1 MNNKKTIYL
10 VSIGALVLLLIVGIL
25 AYFNWGKITN
35 LFSRAG
41 TTADLN
47 WGNPH
52 PAPSQNINM
61 EIVCLAPVRTQPGQ
75 AFALD
80 SETRFRINND
90 GSTAV
95 TNFSIPVESD
105 YSALL
110 DPANVTV
117 SIGTYTAGIWKVP
130 SLASG
135 ASATIRFRKNNM
147 PAQPFSLSLTTG
159 YRTITSR
166 CTAGDYFPVLPA
178 QNPEPTPIGTDEPV
192 IVPLDKLP

>member
-1 MNNKKTIYL
+1 
-10 VSIGALVLLLIVGIL
+10 
-25 AYFNWGKITN
+25 
-35 LFSRAG
+35 
-41 TTADLN
+41 
-47 WGNPH
+47 
-52 PAPSQNINM
+52 M